1 MPDTSVC
8 LNKMPYP
15 IISSYFTKS
24 SGFLLN
30 FAREQQV
37 SSVLSNIITLQGTLA
52 PPTFKPIYSRRFFWD
67 IWVLCAVAWANVAE
81 ACPGM

>member
-1 MPDTSVC
+1 MTAVR
-8 LNKMPYP
+8 LNHLFHTIICSYP
-15 IISSYFTKS
+15 ASLF
-24 SGFLLN
+24 FWN

-67 IWVLCAVAWANVAE
+67 IWVLCVVAWANVAE
-81 ACPGM
+81 ACHGM